1 MRGRG
6 VANLYTKYL
15 QEKYVDSKEKLF
27 TRVHAE
33 YIQEVWRMGGK
44 ILNYMNGSILYYTSK
59 SAKNVHSGQ
68 VE

>member
-6 VANLYTKYL
+6 VVNLYTKYL

-33 YIQEVWRMGGK
+33 FAEGVTHGTGK
-44 ILNYMNGSILYYTSK
+44 F
-59 SAKNVHSGQ
+59 
-68 VE
+68 